1 MEIQNTL
8 QNAIGCFQQGL
19 HDQSLEIISQLLEL
33 HPHSGKAWELKGLVE
48 DSLSWRNKSI
58 CSLET
63 ATTFAPI
70 SASGQYVLAK
80 NYLQIGKHDLA
91 KSVFSILLQRND
103 IPEKL
108 LPAIAASLGRHP
120 DLTHLA
126 LEACRK
132 SIQFNPETGD
142 SWLAMAYFM
151 GILGYPPQHRANVLR
166 KAVCID
172 PENRHYRMALSHL
185 LLQSGQ
191 IQDAYLV
198 VKEID
203 TSELNKIRCPECLAK
218 LITIFSQA
226 QDDPRHEICHKLLKR
241 LQWSEIRNPSNRFS
255 ARFTDSLNN

>member
-8 QNAIGCFQQGL
+8 QKAIGCFQQGL
-19 HDQSLEIISQLLEL
+19 HKQSLEIISQLLEF
-33 HPHSGKAWELKGLVE
+33 HPHSGTAWELKGLVE
-48 DSLSWRNKSI
+48 DSLSWLNKSI

-80 NYLQIGKHDLA
+80 NYLQIGKHALA

-108 LPAIAASLGRHP
+108 LPAVAALLGQHP

-132 SIQFNPETGD
+132 SVQLNPEIGN
-142 SWLAMAYFM
+142 SWLAMACFM
-151 GILGYPPQHRANVLR
+151 GKLGYPPQHRANVLR
-166 KAVCID
+166 KAVSID
-172 PENRHYRMALSHL
+172 PENRHCRMALSHL

-191 IQDAYLV
+191 IDDAYLV

-203 TSELNKIRCPECLAK
+203 TAELSKIQCPECLQK

-226 QDDPRHEICHKLLKR
+226 QDDARYEICRKLLKR
-241 LQWSEIRNPSNRFS
+241 LQPSEIRNHSNRFS
-255 ARFTDSLNN
+255 VRFTDSLNN